1 VTEPLERPV
10 RTIFLGSGRFGDPTL
25 GALARH
31 PSVRLVAVVTAP
43 PRPVGRRQLVTPTPI
58 ETEARRLGIPVRSPE
73 RLRAPDAI
81 ADVMSLDP
89 ELVVLADYGQIVPEE
104 LLGVRHGALNLH
116 PSLLPRHRGAT
127 PIPAAILARDTE
139 TGVTLFR
146 MDPGIDTGPIVAS
159 ERSTLGPED
168 TAPAVEARLA
178 IIAAGL
184 LVRALDP
191 WLDGQTPPV
200 PQSEE
205 GATIT
210 RPLHRSDGLLDPA
223 TPAVVLARQI
233 RAYQPWP
240 GSFLNLESERVV
252 VLAGRPTP
260 SARDDEPG
268 RLVADGAGLALTT
281 VDGRLVLGEVQ
292 PAGGRPMSGDAFLRG
307 RPSIVGSAVV
317 ALPGGDDRPQGQAD
331 GVGDRPND
339 PA

>member
-1 VTEPLERPV
+1 MTEPLERPV

-58 ETEARRLGIPVRSPE
+58 
-73 RLRAPDAI
+73 
-81 ADVMSLDP
+81 
-89 ELVVLADYGQIVPEE
+89 
-104 LLGVRHGALNLH
+104 
-116 PSLLPRHRGAT
+116 
-127 PIPAAILARDTE
+127 PAAILARDTE

-178 IIAAGL
+178 IISAGL

>member
-1 VTEPLERPV
+1 MTEPLERPV
-10 RTIFLGSGRFGDPTL
+10 RTIFLGSGRFGEPTL
-25 GALARH
+25 GELARH
-31 PSVRLVAVVTAP
+31 PSVRPVAVVTAP

-81 ADVMSLDP
+81 AEVMSLDP

-104 LLGVRHGALNLH
+104 LLGVRHGALNVH
-116 PSLLPRHRGAT
+116 PSLLPQHRGAT
-127 PIPAAILARDTE
+127 PIPAAILAGDTE

-146 MDPGIDTGPIVAS
+146 MDSGSDTGPIIAS

-168 TAPAVEARLA
+168 TAPAVEDRLA
-178 IIAAGL
+178 ITAAGL

-191 WLDGQTPPV
+191 WLDGQARPV

-205 GATIT
+205 AATMT
-210 RPLHRSDGLLDPA
+210 RPLRRSDGLLDPA
-223 TPAVVLARQI
+223 RPAAVLARQV

-240 GSFLNLESERVV
+240 GSFLYLDGERVV
-252 VLAGRPTP
+252 VLAGTAAA
-260 SARDDEPG
+260 SAHDEPG

-281 VDGRLVLGEVQ
+281 VDGRLVLDEVQ
-292 PAGGRPMSGDAFLRG
+292 PAGGRPMPGDAFLRG
-307 RPSIVGSAVV
+307 RPSILSSVVVG
-317 ALPGGDDRPQGQAD
+317 LPGGDDRPEGQAD
-331 GVGDRPND
+331 GVGDRPID